1 MTAKPTALAAVV
13 VVAVGVATGA
23 AIGGKTETR
32 TRTVTVAGAADGV
45 AAVTPPP
52 PPTSTAPELPG
63 QEPDQSPSPPQP
75 NPEFEPQVL
84 DDKLV
89 TVDDSTRSSV
99 DTEARSVTL
108 LNVQYGVL
116 AQLQQG
122 SDSPDSMRF
131 DFGSSEYEGAAADY
145 YQFEITV
152 PEGATTFVSEMGFLK
167 GEASGNRVKI
177 AFYKNEYEEG
187 RQFKQNLLDSASETA
202 PVQLVVRGM
211 SKIIVRLTCKNQNH
225 YWRTPD
231 DDDPSFGFLDA
242 HFE

>member
-1 MTAKPTALAAVV
+1 MNAKPTVLAAVV
-13 VVAVGVATGA
+13 VVVAGVATGA
-23 AIGGKTETR
+23 AIGGKTLTK
-32 TRTVTVAGAADGV
+32 TRTVTVAAAPDRVGAV
-45 AAVTPPP
+45 APPP
-52 PPTSTAPELPG
+52 PPTSTTTELPG
-63 QEPDQSPSPPQP
+63 QPDQSLSPQQP
-75 NPEFEPQVL
+75 NPEFKPEVL

-89 TVDDSTRSSV
+89 TVDDSTRSSL
-99 DTEARSVTL
+99 DTEARPVTL

-131 DFGSSEYEGAAADY
+131 DFASSEYEGAAADY

-167 GEASGNRVKI
+167 GEASGNRVRV

-187 RQFKQNLLDSASETA
+187 RQLKQSLLDSASETA
-202 PVQLVVRGM
+202 PVQLGVRGI
-211 SKIIVRLTCKNQNH
+211 SKIIVRLTCRNQNH

>member
-1 MTAKPTALAAVV
+1 MNAKPTALAAVV

-32 TRTVTVAGAADGV
+32 TRTVTVTGV
-45 AAVTPPP
+45 ADSAGAVTPPP
-52 PPTSTAPELPG
+52 PPTSASTQLPG
-63 QEPDQSPSPPQP
+63 QPDQSPSPPQP
-75 NPEFEPQVL
+75 NPEYKPEVL

-89 TVDDSTRSSV
+89 TVDDSTRSSL
-99 DTEARSVTL
+99 DTEAGAVTL

-131 DFGSSEYEGAAADY
+131 DFASSEYEGAAADY

-167 GEASGNRVKI
+167 GEASGNRVKV
-177 AFYKNEYEEG
+177 AFYKNEYQEG
-187 RQFKQNLLDSASETA
+187 EQFKQNLLDSASETA
-202 PVQLVVRGM
+202 PVELVVRGM